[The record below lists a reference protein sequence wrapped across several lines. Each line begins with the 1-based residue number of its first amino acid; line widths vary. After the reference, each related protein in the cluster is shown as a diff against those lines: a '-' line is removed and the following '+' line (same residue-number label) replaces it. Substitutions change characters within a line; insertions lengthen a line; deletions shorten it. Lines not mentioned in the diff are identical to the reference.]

1 MICLTIYKLF
11 RSVCNSSDI
20 SQISLGEINEYKRK
34 TSNIFGGQTGKCHLY
49 GFGCMAVR
57 YLKLYR
63 FASINKVGIRFSS
76 LRGNVDLS
84 LGVSGGVLMYRKVA
98 FQ

>member
-1 MICLTIYKLF
+1 
-11 RSVCNSSDI
+11 
-20 SQISLGEINEYKRK
+20 
-34 TSNIFGGQTGKCHLY
+34 
-49 GFGCMAVR
+49 MAVR